1 MRHAG
6 CSKTLVFLLFAGCLL
21 ALQPLEQ
28 HDIWWNIARGRL
40 VLDGNLHPSSELLLS
55 HTTADSDWLRGTTS
69 SLAYDTFGVTGLMLL
84 KLAAATLIVVIACN
98 VAEEQVSRF
107 FPILI
112 GLLLAVS
119 PALDPSSATVDVLA
133 ILIVSCLP
141 AQRHF
146 FTFGVV
152 ALIWSNLS
160 TGAIWAFPAAMY
172 CSRSVPSAGRAAI
185 CRLGIAMGCL
195 CLTPRGIPGLQDMLR
210 LQAPHLFT
218 ESFFLRHS
226 GLGQFELT
234 TAALASLLIGLCAI
248 VSPAVSFHGRLIA
261 AVSLAGGLFNDR
273 LLPAAAA
280 LSFVILLTEV
290 KNCPSVP
297 DPTKQKARIALSR
310 LAALCAGVCVI
321 WNITGGISGDEERLG
336 WGLADSI
343 DLRFAQRD
351 FSPHAETRIRA
362 HCTDSISAGMLL
374 MECPSARVLYH
385 PESALVSGRMSR
397 FALLNHDLET
407 SRKAAYQRQDG
418 TTGGWWRGLINRGV
432 TLLVVSPGR
441 RSMLQALEPTVWK
454 QLSLDGPMIPYALTG
469 VPHFT
474 QQIVQARSDR
484 ELIEFGPWQHQ
495 LFADSLSPSHA
506 DFVALLFARK
516 DIRRDLE
523 QAQVFQAIQL
533 PVGATRTL
541 LPVMA
546 ASSAGQS
553 AFCLVQRDLAWDEH
567 LQTGTISELR
577 RQILN
582 TLSPNERIPGI
593 PWNELKPRPHS
604 EREIGDEVMR
614 LYLSGQPLAA
624 VSQLGDSSP
633 GALYARYVLYRDAG
647 QPEESMRAAQK
658 LKSDFPRHSLTAMIR
673 AMHYVE

>member
-6 CSKTLVFLLFAGCLL
+6 CSKTLVFLLFVGCLL

-69 SLAYDTFGVTGLMLL
+69 SFAYDTFGTTGLMLL

-98 VAEEQVSRF
+98 VAEDQVSRF
-107 FPILI
+107 LPILI
-112 GLLLAVS
+112 GLLLAFS
-119 PALDPSSATVDVLA
+119 PALDPSPATVDVLA
-133 ILIVSCLP
+133 ILILSCLP

-160 TGAIWAFPAAMY
+160 TGAIWVFPAAMY

-185 CRLGIAMGCL
+185 WRLGIALGCL

-210 LQAPHLFT
+210 LQAPHLFN

-226 GLGQFELT
+226 GFGQFELT
-234 TAALASLLIGLCAI
+234 TAALASLLICLCAI
-248 VSPAVSFHGRLIA
+248 VSPVVSFHGRLIA
-261 AVSLAGGLFNDR
+261 AVSLFGGLFNDR

-297 DPTKQKARIALSR
+297 NPAKQKARIALSR

-351 FSPHAETRIRA
+351 FSPHAATRIRA

-374 MECPSARVLYH
+374 MECREARVLDH
-385 PESALVSGRMSR
+385 PEAAMISDRLSQFS
-397 FALLNHDLET
+397 LLNHDLAT
-407 SRKAAYQRQDG
+407 SRKAAFLRQNG
-418 TTGGWWRGLINRGV
+418 MPGGWWQALIKKGI
-432 TLLVVSPGR
+432 TLLVISPSHEPILR
-441 RSMLQALEPTVWK
+441 ALEPTVWK
-454 QLSLDGPMIPYALTG
+454 QLSLDGPVVPYALAG
-469 VPHFT
+469 ESDFT
-474 QQIVQARSDR
+474 SQILQTHAHRDLVDHGFW
-484 ELIEFGPWQHQ
+484 EHQ
-495 LFADSLSPSHA
+495 PFSLSANPSHTDLA
-506 DFVALLFARK
+506 MLAFARE
-516 DIRRDLE
+516 DVRRDLQ
-523 QAQVFQAIQL
+523 QALVFRAMQL
-533 PVGATRTL
+533 PNAAVRTL
-541 LPVMA
+541 LPILDRSVDA
-546 ASSAGQS
+546 KNIFLQ
-553 AFCLVQRDLAWDEH
+553 LQRGFAWEEYLH
-567 LQTGTISELR
+567 TGYVSEFRRRILTSINQDIQIPGVPGEEFR
-577 RQILN
+577 RQSDS
-582 TLSPNERIPGI
+582 SPI
-593 PWNELKPRPHS
+593 S
-604 EREIGDEVMR
+604 DEAIR
-614 LYLSGQPLAA
+614 LYLRGDPSAA
-624 VSQLGDSSP
+624 TQQLTDDTAESM
-633 GALYARYVLYRDAG
+633 YAAYVLFHDAG
-647 QPEESMRAAQK
+647 RLDLSEEAALQ
-658 LKSDFPRHSLTAMIR
+658 LSSRYPNHELTLLLSALSN
-673 AMHYVE
+673 VE